1 MRKLLAAL
9 AAGLH
14 PGHGLPL
21 RVDHPDGLLDPT
33 GYFDRLAVAAP
44 GAWIIAEK
52 ILEPG
57 EDLRADWPIAGT
69 TGYDFLNELN
79 GVFVDPAGEGPR
91 LYFQRVPESK
101 TAKNRVHLDVRV
113 AGREVRGEER
123 KRLVSE
129 HVERLVQAGASLAW
143 RTDDVRGSSVTLYD
157 PEGNEFC
164 VT

>member
-1 MRKLLAAL
+1 MASR
-9 AAGLH
+9 
-14 PGHGLPL
+14 
-21 RVDHPDGLLDPT
+21 
-33 GYFDRLAVAAP
+33 
-44 GAWIIAEK
+44 I
-52 ILEPG
+52 
-57 EDLRADWPIAGT
+57 
-69 TGYDFLNELN
+69 
-79 GVFVDPAGEGPR
+79 DPAGEGPR
-91 LYFQRVPESK
+91 LYFQRVPEAK

-113 AGREVRGEER
+113 AGREVRGERR

>member
-1 MRKLLAAL
+1 MASR
-9 AAGLH
+9 
-14 PGHGLPL
+14 
-21 RVDHPDGLLDPT
+21 
-33 GYFDRLAVAAP
+33 
-44 GAWIIAEK
+44 I
-52 ILEPG
+52 
-57 EDLRADWPIAGT
+57 
-69 TGYDFLNELN
+69 
-79 GVFVDPAGEGPR
+79 DPAGEGPR
-91 LYFQRVPESK
+91 LYFQRVPEGK

-113 AGREVRGEER
+113 AGREVRGEQR